1 MYCGC
6 NLVLEVEF
14 PWSCVMECEAV
25 CIMTLKS
32 GAGNLE
38 KGNKRNV
45 RVSKRCR
52 WITAGK
58 YFEKFGPR
66 AENRRGGVTGTFI
79 ADTQYLSPVT

>member
-1 MYCGC
+1 MLEVVFPGSCVMECEAVYVLGC

-58 YFEKFGPR
+58 YFENFGP
-66 AENRRGGVTGTFI
+66 
-79 ADTQYLSPVT
+79 